1 MKGRPKQF
9 TNAKRVSV
17 VLSEEQL
24 EQIERMT
31 NHIGMQESRKV
42 TVSEGIRLAVE
53 AVYPLPKQFD
63 LFKSKK

>member
-42 TVSEGIRLAVE
+42 TGVGRYKASR
-53 AVYPLPKQFD
+53 
-63 LFKSKK
+63 